1 MSSDEEL
8 WKGTPLETSRQL
20 VYNKGRHKGEA
31 VCVSHLADILQGV
44 GCDGEVHRSRDDFG
58 FLRLQIKPRDKQ

>member
-8 WKGTPLETSRQL
+8 WKGTPLGTSRQL
-20 VYNKGRHKGEA
+20 VYNKGRRKDEA
-31 VCVSHLADILQGV
+31 VCVSHLADVLQGV
-44 GCDGEVHRSRDDFG
+44 GCDGEVHRGRNDFG